1 MRAVSSV
8 ASLTIHA
15 AIGAA
20 VLLGSATT
28 GRSTPMRH
36 PAISIVFPTP
46 VSTTMSGVQ
55 VPSGPPTIS
64 TDLGTI
70 HVPDVRFETG
80 APAPAPFPGFS
91 AAASPVPGSGP
102 AGGWVMI
109 GSQDG
114 PQVLTGPLPRYPELL
129 RQAGIQGRVLLEAIV
144 DTTGQVLRDSI
155 LVVSATQSEFVAA
168 ARQALLT
175 TLFRPAFVAGQAV
188 RTRVRIPYEFAI
200 RSGTGRAR

>member
-1 MRAVSSV
+1 
-8 ASLTIHA
+8 
-15 AIGAA
+15 
-20 VLLGSATT
+20 
-28 GRSTPMRH
+28 
-36 PAISIVFPTP
+36 
-46 VSTTMSGVQ
+46 
-55 VPSGPPTIS
+55 
-64 TDLGTI
+64 
-70 HVPDVRFETG
+70 
-80 APAPAPFPGFS
+80 
-91 AAASPVPGSGP
+91 
-102 AGGWVMI
+102 MI

-175 TLFRPAFVAGQAV
+175 TLFRPAFVAGRAV